1 MHRENPS
8 HYHVPSSYRITPTS
22 HERPTVTALSPAA
35 GMRCGCAAPDRFTD
49 RPRENLPAAIRL
61 SACRRRHAVRGR
73 HRVAADAQ
81 ESPAPP
87 IFCPDSAQ
95 NLPLTIACLPW
106 CLLFGPMLGEDAAVA
121 LYRVPTRVSQVDRNQ
136 RSIAGAGSNLHATR
150 SVDKDG
156 GGDPAASD
164 PKRYG
169 LRNKAVMDLHGGGY
183 HPEARATKQTE
194 QIFVTLD
201 SGEGARRY
209 RRWVKREPYH
219 RLSGALDHYRW

>member
-8 HYHVPSSYRITPTS
+8 SYHVPPSYRIIPTIYV
-22 HERPTVTALSPAA
+22 RPTVTALSPAA
-35 GMRCGCAAPDRFTD
+35 GMRYGCATPDRSTIDPGKTFL
-49 RPRENLPAAIRL
+49 PRFALP
-61 SACRRRHAVRGR
+61 HA
-73 HRVAADAQ
+73 AADTRYAADIA
-81 ESPAPP
+81 SPPMHKKAPHPP

-95 NLPLTIACLPW
+95 NLPLVMACLPW

-121 LYRVPTRVSQVDRNQ
+121 LYRAPTPVSQIDHHQ
-136 RSIAGAGSNLHATR
+136 RSIASAGSNLHAIR

-156 GGDPAASD
+156 GGGPAASD

-183 HPEARATKQTE
+183 HPEARTTKQTE
-194 QIFVTLD
+194 RIFVTLD